1 MDLSKIIGLKVV
13 AIKGYEPDRRKTK
26 RIEAQYILFS
36 DKKTYIEMSAFTIPP
51 INDAEK
57 RISAWVMEAGVD
69 LLTQDWVAILFHLKQ
84 LRNELALLQKENEE
98 LKDTINKLFV

>member
-1 MDLSKIIGLKVV
+1 
-13 AIKGYEPDRRKTK
+13 
-26 RIEAQYILFS
+26 
-36 DKKTYIEMSAFTIPP
+36 MSEFTIPP

-98 LKDTINKLFV
+98 FKDTINKLFV